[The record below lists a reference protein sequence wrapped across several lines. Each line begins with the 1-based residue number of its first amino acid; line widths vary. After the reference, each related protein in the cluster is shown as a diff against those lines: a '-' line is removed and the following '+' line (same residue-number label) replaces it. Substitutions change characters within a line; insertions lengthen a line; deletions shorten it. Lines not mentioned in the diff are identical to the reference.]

1 MLTESQPSYP
11 EFPRFDDQMITK
23 LADSIASS
31 QSLNI
36 QKGDIVVMN
45 CDDWGIQIYNKLKI
59 ICESRGAELRLA
71 FNGVTNITEEL
82 KNLQLRVNHLEE
94 RRKPPMGGEVQNEAD
109 LMDSW
114 IQNETDLIAGSPL
127 YENANKMIAL
137 RGFPEL
143 NLDKVKEIKEP
154 VKAAYERSAQKNREA
169 RNGFD
174 NIVILMPTPK
184 EAEIANMPV
193 DEYYDM
199 FIKACTRDY
208 EAVHRA
214 QQKLIERLQ
223 KGKTLTITQA
233 HEDAPEGW
241 QNTNL
246 TIDIEQESDTPT
258 WANSVIA
265 RNLPGSE
272 VFTAPHSVNGIFT
285 VYGAISICSEV
296 LQGIKLTIKDNQIDI
311 DKIDILLS
319 EQDKDRYDDILKKVK
334 EEFKLDPGASKI
346 GELGI
351 GTNPVL
357 QGILVNAV
365 LAEKKIGIHLGIG
378 NSYHFVKYYPN
389 QGEVDLDNGV
399 RSKEHFD
406 LASGTF
412 MGMTIQIDEQVLM
425 KDGVF
430 LDENGSPDPELAVL
444 SVSSA
449 DVDIPLP

>member
-23 LADSIASS
+23 MADSIASS

-36 QKGDIVVMN
+36 QNGDIVVMN

-59 ICESRGAELRLA
+59 ICESKGAELRLA
-71 FNGVTNITEEL
+71 FNGVSNITEEL
-82 KNLQLRVNHLEE
+82 KNLQLRVNNLKTEE
-94 RRKPPMGGEVQNEAD
+94 KKQTIDEE
-109 LMDSW
+109 W
-114 IQNETDLIAGSPL
+114 IQNETDLIAGYPL

-143 NLDKVKEIKEP
+143 NLDEVEGIEEP
-154 VKAAYERSAQKNREA
+154 VKATYKRSAQKNREA

-184 EAEIANMPV
+184 EAEIANMSV

-208 EAVHRA
+208 EAVHQA
-214 QQKLIERLQ
+214 QQKLIKRLQ
-223 KGKTLTITQA
+223 KGKTLTITQTI
-233 HEDAPEGW
+233 EDAPEGW

-246 TIDIEQESDTPT
+246 TIDIEQKSDTSR

-272 VFTAPHSVNGIFT
+272 VFTAPHNVEGIFT
-285 VYGAISICSEV
+285 VYGAISLCSEI
-296 LQGIKLTIKDNQIDI
+296 LKGIKLTIKDNKIDI
-311 DKIDILLS
+311 ANIDILLS
-319 EQDKDRYDDILKKVK
+319 EQDKERYDDILKKVK
-334 EEFKLDPGASKI
+334 EEFQIDQGASQI

-351 GTNPVL
+351 GTNPEL
-357 QGILVNAV
+357 QGRLVNAV
-365 LAEKKIGIHLGIG
+365 LAEKKLGIHLGIG

-399 RSKEHFD
+399 RSTEHFD

-412 MGMTIQIDEQVLM
+412 MGMTIQIDGQVLM

-430 LDENGSPDPELAVL
+430 LDENGNPDPELAVL
-444 SVSSA
+444 SVGSA
-449 DVDIPLP
+449 DTDIPSL